1 MRRGWTVAVVASLW
15 GGALP
20 AQLPTITDYTKAFE
34 KRDGYF
40 PLYWDGTRGRLLLEV
55 PHAGDEFLFLPSLA
69 TGIGD
74 VDLGLDRG
82 TIGDAQLAR
91 FDRTGPRVSLVLENP
106 AFRASGGNE
115 ALARSV
121 RESFATSTV
130 GAFEVL
136 AQEGDRLL
144 VDATP
149 FLLSD
154 VMDVRGA
161 LRAQGTFVLDHDR
174 TTVFLPRT
182 KGFPRNTEVEATL
195 TFVSDNPGP
204 AVRAHAPEGRAVT
217 LRQHLSFVE
226 LPEPGY
232 RPRRFDPRIGLFAL
246 AFWDYARPFDQDPVR
261 RYIIRHRLEKK
272 DSGAPVSEPVRPI
285 VYFLDPGIP
294 EPYRS
299 AFQQGAMWWRSV
311 LEAAGFKNA
320 FRLEDM
326 PADMDPM
333 DARYNVIQWVHR
345 DSPGYSIG
353 PSFVDPRTGEII
365 KAAVRMESE
374 RSLSDYNIYA
384 GTLPARAE
392 ADWQAGPLGDA
403 GLAGWLTGL
412 DTAASAETFVMA
424 RRRQHA
430 AHEVGHTL
438 GLAHNFIAAADGRA
452 SVMAYPAPLIRLSNG
467 RLDLSQA
474 YRDGPGAYDSLA
486 IRYAYTPFPPGQ
498 EEAGLNAIVQDELRS
513 GVRFLTN
520 PDEAPDNSY
529 PENTTWVNGKDA
541 VEELARV
548 MPVRRFLIEHFDERA
563 IAPGEPLAL
572 LSKRFATVYLH
583 HRFTLD
589 AAVKAVGGMEYQYAV
604 RGDALPPTALIPATR
619 QRRALELLLDAV
631 QPAELAVP
639 ERVLRLLAP
648 TPFGYER
655 DAWAFSSAAAP
666 AFDQLGA
673 ARALATQVIG
683 GLLTPA
689 RTARV
694 AAFHDRDSREPSLT
708 EVVGRIVERTWAAPG
723 AARTEHPALQ
733 RVVQRVVVDQLIA
746 LAGDERAT
754 PDARAAGEWGLRRIA
769 RLVATATGRSGDAE
783 TQAHRQM
790 AAADIERFL
799 GRREAATPR
808 RPGPATP
815 PGVPIGSQHP

>member
-1 MRRGWTVAVVASLW
+1 MRRRWMMAVVAGCW
-15 GGALP
+15 GGTLA
-20 AQLPTITDYTKAFE
+20 AQLPMISDYTKGFE
-34 KRDGYF
+34 KRDGYL
-40 PLYWDGTRGRLLLEV
+40 PLYWDGARGRLLLEAR
-55 PHAGDEFLFLPSLA
+55 AGEEFLFLPSLA

-74 VDLGLDRG
+74 VDLGVDRG
-82 TIGDAQLAR
+82 TVGDAQLAR
-91 FDRTGPRVSLVLENP
+91 FERTGPRATMVLENP
-106 AFRASGGNE
+106 AFRATGGNE

-121 RESFATSTV
+121 RESFATSTL
-130 GAFEVL
+130 GAFDVL
-136 AQEGDRLL
+136 AQDGERVL
-144 VDATP
+144 VDATS
-149 FLLSD
+149 FVLSD

-161 LRAQGTFVLDHDR
+161 LRGQGTFVLDRDR
-174 TTVFLPRT
+174 GTIYLPRT

-195 TFVSDNPGP
+195 TFMSDNPGR

-226 LPEPGY
+226 LPDPGY

-246 AFWDYARPFDQDPVR
+246 AFWDYAKPFDQDPVT
-261 RYIIRHRLEKK
+261 RYIIRYRLEKK
-272 DSGAPVSEPVRPI
+272 DAAVALSEPVRPI
-285 VYFLDPGIP
+285 VYYLDAGVP
-294 EPYRS
+294 EPYHS
-299 AFQQGAMWWRSV
+299 AFREGAMWWSTV

-320 FRLEDM
+320 FRIEDM

-403 GLAGWLTGL
+403 GLARWLTGL
-412 DTAASAETFVMA
+412 DTSASAEAFVMA

-474 YRDGPGAYDSLA
+474 YRNGPGAYDSLA
-486 IRYAYTPFPPGQ
+486 IRYAYTVFPPDK
-498 EEAGLNAIVQDELRS
+498 EAAGLDAIVQDELRS

-520 PDEAPDNSY
+520 PDEGSDNSY

-541 VEELARV
+541 VKELPRV
-548 MPVRRFLIEHFDERA
+548 TTVRRFLIDHFDERA

-572 LSKRFATVYLH
+572 LNKRFATVYLH

-589 AAVKAVGGMEYQYAV
+589 AVVKAVGGMEYQYAV
-604 RGDALPPTALIPATR
+604 RGDALPPTTLIPAAR
-619 QRRALELLLDAV
+619 QRRALELVLDAL
-631 QPAELAVP
+631 QPGELAVP

-648 TPFGYER
+648 TPFGYEH
-655 DAWAFSSAAAP
+655 DAWAFSSAATP

-673 ARALATQVIG
+673 ARGLATQVIG
-683 GLLTPA
+683 GVLAPA
-689 RTARV
+689 RAARV
-694 AAFHDRDSREPSLT
+694 AAFHDRDAREPSLT
-708 EVVGRIVERTWAAPG
+708 EVVGRVVERTWVAGG
-723 AARTEHPALQ
+723 AARTDHPALG

-746 LAGDERAT
+746 LASDDRAT
-754 PDARAAGEWGLRRIA
+754 QEARAAAEWGLRRIA
-769 RLVATATGRSGDAE
+769 RLAGAATADPDA
-783 TQAHRQM
+783 QAHRQLVT
-790 AAADIERFL
+790 ADIERFM
-799 GRREAATPR
+799 GRRDAGTSR
-808 RPGPATP
+808 HPGPASL
-815 PGVPIGSQHP
+815 PGVPIGSGERP

>member
-1 MRRGWTVAVVASLW
+1 MRRGWMMAVVAGCW
-15 GGALP
+15 GGTLA
-20 AQLPTITDYTKAFE
+20 AQLPTISDYTKGFE
-34 KRDGYF
+34 KRDGYL
-40 PLYWDGTRGRLLLEV
+40 PLYWDGARGRLLLE
-55 PHAGDEFLFLPSLA
+55 ARAEEQFLFLPSLA

-91 FDRTGPRVSLVLENP
+91 FERAGPRATLVLENP
-106 AFRASGGNE
+106 AFRATGGNE

-121 RESFATSTV
+121 RESFATSTL
-130 GAFEVL
+130 GAFDVL
-136 AQEGDRLL
+136 AQDGERVL
-144 VDATP
+144 VDATS
-149 FLLSD
+149 FVLSD

-161 LRAQGTFVLDHDR
+161 LRGQGTFVLDRDR
-174 TTVFLPRT
+174 GTVYLPRT

-195 TFVSDNPGP
+195 TFMSDNPGR

-226 LPEPGY
+226 LPDPGY

-246 AFWDYARPFDQDPVR
+246 AFWDYAKPFDQDPVT

-272 DSGAPVSEPVRPI
+272 DPAAALSEPVQPI
-285 VYFLDPGIP
+285 VYYLDPGVP

-299 AFQQGAMWWRSV
+299 AFHEGAMWWRAV
-311 LEAAGFKNA
+311 FEAAGFKNA
-320 FRLEDM
+320 FRIEDM
-326 PADMDPM
+326 PPDMDPM

-384 GTLPARAE
+384 GTLPTRAE
-392 ADWQAGPLGDA
+392 ADWQAGTLGDA
-403 GLAGWLTGL
+403 GLARWLTGL
-412 DTAASAETFVMA
+412 DTSASAEAFVMA

-474 YRDGPGAYDSLA
+474 YRNGPGAYDSLA
-486 IRYAYTPFPPGQ
+486 IRYAYTVFPPDK
-498 EEAGLNAIVQDELRS
+498 EAAGLDAIVQDELRS

-520 PDEAPDNSY
+520 PDEGSDNSY

-541 VEELARV
+541 VEELPRV
-548 MPVRRFLIEHFDERA
+548 TAVRRFLIDHFDERA

-572 LSKRFATVYLH
+572 LNKRFATVYLH

-589 AAVKAVGGMEYQYAV
+589 AVVKAVGGMEYQYAV
-604 RGDALPPTALIPATR
+604 RGDALPPTTLIPAAR
-619 QRRALELLLDAV
+619 QRRALELVLDAL
-631 QPAELAVP
+631 QPGRAHGPRARLA
-639 ERVLRLLAP
+639 
-648 TPFGYER
+648 
-655 DAWAFSSAAAP
+655 
-666 AFDQLGA
+666 A
-673 ARALATQVIG
+673 ARAHTVRVRARRLGVQLG
-683 GLLTPA
+683 GGARVRSAERGARPRHAGDRRRARAGARGACRGVPRSGRARAESHRGGGPDRRAHVGRWRRGSRGPSGA
-689 RTARV
+689 RTRGAT
-694 AAFHDRDSREPSLT
+694 SR
-708 EVVGRIVERTWAAPG
+708 
-723 AARTEHPALQ
+723 
-733 RVVQRVVVDQLIA
+733 
-746 LAGDERAT
+746 
-754 PDARAAGEWGLRRIA
+754 
-769 RLVATATGRSGDAE
+769 GRSVDRVGE
-783 TQAHRQM
+783 
-790 AAADIERFL
+790 
-799 GRREAATPR
+799 
-808 RPGPATP
+808 
-815 PGVPIGSQHP
+815 

>member
-1 MRRGWTVAVVASLW
+1 MRRRWMMAVVAGCW
-15 GGALP
+15 GGTLA
-20 AQLPTITDYTKAFE
+20 AQLPTISDYTKGFE
-34 KRDGYF
+34 KRDGYL
-40 PLYWDGTRGRLLLEV
+40 PLYWDGARGRLLLEAR
-55 PHAGDEFLFLPSLA
+55 AGEEFLFLPSLA

-74 VDLGLDRG
+74 VDLGVDRG

-91 FDRTGPRVSLVLENP
+91 FERTGPRATIVLENP
-106 AFRASGGNE
+106 AFRATGGNE

-121 RESFATSTV
+121 RESFATSTL
-130 GAFEVL
+130 GAFDVL
-136 AQEGDRLL
+136 AQDGERVL
-144 VDATP
+144 VDATS
-149 FLLSD
+149 FVLSD

-161 LRAQGTFVLDHDR
+161 LRGQGTFVLDRDR
-174 TTVFLPRT
+174 GTIYLPRT
-182 KGFPRNTEVEATL
+182 KGFPRNTEVETTL
-195 TFVSDNPGP
+195 TFMSDNPGR

-226 LPEPGY
+226 LPDPGY

-246 AFWDYARPFDQDPVR
+246 AFWDYAKPFDQDPVT

-272 DSGAPVSEPVRPI
+272 DPAAALSEPVRPI
-285 VYFLDPGIP
+285 VYYLDAGVP
-294 EPYRS
+294 EPYHS
-299 AFQQGAMWWRSV
+299 AFREGAMWWSTV

-320 FRLEDM
+320 FRIEDM

-384 GTLPARAE
+384 GALPARAE

-403 GLAGWLTGL
+403 GLARWLTGL
-412 DTAASAETFVMA
+412 DTSASAEVFVMA

-474 YRDGPGAYDSLA
+474 YRNGPGAYDSLA
-486 IRYAYTPFPPGQ
+486 IRYAYTVFPPDK
-498 EEAGLNAIVQDELRS
+498 EAAGLDAIVQDELRS

-520 PDEAPDNSY
+520 PDEGSDNSY

-541 VEELARV
+541 VEELPRV
-548 MPVRRFLIEHFDERA
+548 TTVRRFLIDHFDERA

-572 LSKRFATVYLH
+572 LNKRFATVYLH

-589 AAVKAVGGMEYQYAV
+589 AVVKAVGGMEYQYAV
-604 RGDALPPTALIPATR
+604 RGDALPPTTLIP
-619 QRRALELLLDAV
+619 
-631 QPAELAVP
+631 
-639 ERVLRLLAP
+639 
-648 TPFGYER
+648 
-655 DAWAFSSAAAP
+655 
-666 AFDQLGA
+666 
-673 ARALATQVIG
+673 
-683 GLLTPA
+683 
-689 RTARV
+689 
-694 AAFHDRDSREPSLT
+694 
-708 EVVGRIVERTWAAPG
+708 
-723 AARTEHPALQ
+723 
-733 RVVQRVVVDQLIA
+733 
-746 LAGDERAT
+746 
-754 PDARAAGEWGLRRIA
+754 
-769 RLVATATGRSGDAE
+769 
-783 TQAHRQM
+783 
-790 AAADIERFL
+790 
-799 GRREAATPR
+799 
-808 RPGPATP
+808 
-815 PGVPIGSQHP
+815 

>member
-1 MRRGWTVAVVASLW
+1 MRRRWMMAVVAGCW
-15 GGALP
+15 GGTLA
-20 AQLPTITDYTKAFE
+20 AQLPTISDYTKGFE
-34 KRDGYF
+34 KRDGYL
-40 PLYWDGTRGRLLLEV
+40 PLYWDGARGRLLLEAR
-55 PHAGDEFLFLPSLA
+55 AGEEFLFLPSLA

-74 VDLGLDRG
+74 VDLGVDRG

-91 FDRTGPRVSLVLENP
+91 FERTGPRATIVLENP
-106 AFRASGGNE
+106 AFRATGGNE

-121 RESFATSTV
+121 RESFATSTL
-130 GAFEVL
+130 GAFDVL
-136 AQEGDRLL
+136 AQDGERVL
-144 VDATP
+144 VDATS
-149 FLLSD
+149 FVLSD

-161 LRAQGTFVLDHDR
+161 LRGQGTFVLDRDR
-174 TTVFLPRT
+174 GTIYLPRT

-195 TFVSDNPGP
+195 TFMSDNPGR

-226 LPEPGY
+226 LPDPGY

-246 AFWDYARPFDQDPVR
+246 AFWDYAKPFDQDPVT

-272 DSGAPVSEPVRPI
+272 DPAAALSEPVRPI
-285 VYFLDPGIP
+285 VYYLDAGVP
-294 EPYRS
+294 EPYHS
-299 AFQQGAMWWRSV
+299 AFREGAMWWSTV

-320 FRLEDM
+320 FRIEDM

-384 GTLPARAE
+384 GALPARAE

-403 GLAGWLTGL
+403 GLARWLTGL
-412 DTAASAETFVMA
+412 DTSASAEVFVMA
-424 RRRQHA
+424 RRRQHV

-452 SVMAYPAPLIRLSNG
+452 SVMSYPAPLIRLSNG

-474 YRDGPGAYDSLA
+474 YRNGPGAYDSLA
-486 IRYAYTPFPPGQ
+486 IRYAYTVFPPDK
-498 EEAGLNAIVQDELRS
+498 EAAGLDAIVQDGLRS

-520 PDEAPDNSY
+520 PDEGSDNSY

-548 MPVRRFLIEHFDERA
+548 TTVRRFLIDHFDERA

-572 LSKRFATVYLH
+572 LNKRFATVYLH

-589 AAVKAVGGMEYQYAV
+589 AVVKAVGGMEYQYAV
-604 RGDALPPTALIPATR
+604 RGDALPPTTLIPAAR
-619 QRRALELLLDAV
+619 QRRALELVLDAL
-631 QPAELAVP
+631 QPGELAVP

-648 TPFGYER
+648 TPFGYEH
-655 DAWAFSSAAAP
+655 DAWAFSSAATP

-683 GLLTPA
+683 GVLAPA
-689 RTARV
+689 RAARV
-694 AAFHDRDSREPSLT
+694 AAFHDRDAREPSLT
-708 EVVGRIVERTWAAPG
+708 EVVGRVVERTWVAGG
-723 AARTEHPALQ
+723 AARTDHPALG

-746 LAGDERAT
+746 LASDDRAT
-754 PDARAAGEWGLRRIA
+754 PEARAAAEWGLRRIA
-769 RLVATATGRSGDAE
+769 RLAGAATADPDA
-783 TQAHRQM
+783 QAHRQLVT
-790 AAADIERFL
+790 ADIERFM
-799 GRREAATPR
+799 GRRDAGTSR
-808 RPGPATP
+808 HPGPASP
-815 PGVPIGSQHP
+815 PGVPIGSGERP

>member
-1 MRRGWTVAVVASLW
+1 MRRGWMMAVVAGCW
-15 GGALP
+15 GGTLA
-20 AQLPTITDYTKAFE
+20 AQLPTISDYTKGFE
-34 KRDGYF
+34 KRDGYL
-40 PLYWDGTRGRLLLEV
+40 PLYWDGARGRLLLEGR
-55 PHAGDEFLFLPSLA
+55 AGEEFLFLPSLA

-91 FDRTGPRVSLVLENP
+91 FERAGPRATLVLENP
-106 AFRASGGNE
+106 AFRATGGNE
-115 ALARSV
+115 ALERSV
-121 RESFATSTV
+121 RESFATSTL
-130 GAFEVL
+130 GAFDVL
-136 AQEGDRLL
+136 AQDGERVL
-144 VDATP
+144 VDATS
-149 FLLSD
+149 LVLSD

-161 LRAQGTFVLDHDR
+161 LRGQGTFVLDRDR
-174 TTVFLPRT
+174 GTVYLPRT

-195 TFVSDNPGP
+195 TFMSDNPGR

-226 LPEPGY
+226 LPDPGY

-246 AFWDYARPFDQDPVR
+246 AFWDYAKPFDQDPVT

-272 DSGAPVSEPVRPI
+272 DPAAALSEPVQPI
-285 VYFLDPGIP
+285 VYYLDPGVP

-299 AFQQGAMWWRSV
+299 AFHEGAMWWRAV
-311 LEAAGFKNA
+311 FEAAGFKNA
-320 FRLEDM
+320 FPIEDM
-326 PADMDPM
+326 PPDMDPM

-384 GTLPARAE
+384 GTLPTRAE

-403 GLAGWLTGL
+403 GLARWLTGL
-412 DTAASAETFVMA
+412 DTSASAEAFVMA

-474 YRDGPGAYDSLA
+474 YRNGPGAYDSLA
-486 IRYAYTPFPPGQ
+486 IRYAYTVFPPDK
-498 EEAGLNAIVQDELRS
+498 EAAGLDAIVQDELRS

-520 PDEAPDNSY
+520 PDEGSDNSY

-541 VEELARV
+541 VEELPRV
-548 MPVRRFLIEHFDERA
+548 TAVRRFLIDHFDERA

-572 LSKRFATVYLH
+572 LNKRFATVYLH

-589 AAVKAVGGMEYQYAV
+589 AVVKAVGGMEYQYAV
-604 RGDALPPTALIPATR
+604 RGDALPPTTLIPAAR
-619 QRRALELLLDAV
+619 QRRALELVLDAL
-631 QPAELAVP
+631 QPDALAVP

-648 TPFGYER
+648 TPFGYEH

-666 AFDQLGA
+666 AFDQLSA

-683 GLLTPA
+683 GVLAPA
-689 RTARV
+689 RAARV
-694 AAFHDRDSREPSLT
+694 AAFHDRDAREPSLT
-708 EVVGRIVERTWAAPG
+708 EVVGRIVERTWVAGG
-723 AARTEHPALQ
+723 AARTDHPALG

-746 LAGDERAT
+746 LASDERAT
-754 PDARAAGEWGLRRIA
+754 PESRAAAEWGLRRVA
-769 RLVATATGRSGDAE
+769 RLASAATAEPDA
-783 TQAHRQM
+783 QAHRQLVT
-790 AAADIERFL
+790 ADIERFM
-799 GRREAATPR
+799 GRRDVGTSR
-808 RPGPATP
+808 RPGPASP
-815 PGVPIGSQHP
+815 PGVPIGSGERP

>member
-1 MRRGWTVAVVASLW
+1 MRRGWMVAVVAGCW
-15 GGALP
+15 GGALS

-34 KRDGYF
+34 KREGYL
-40 PLYWDGTRGRLLLEV
+40 PLYWDGARGRLLLEV
-55 PHAGDEFLFLPSLA
+55 PHTGDEFLFLPSLA

-91 FDRTGPRVSLVLENP
+91 FERTGPRVSLVLENP
-106 AFRASGGNE
+106 AFRATGSND

-130 GAFEVL
+130 GAWDVL
-136 AQEGDRLL
+136 AQEGDRVL

-149 FLLSD
+149 LVLSD

-161 LRAQGTFVLDHDR
+161 LRAQGTFVLDRDR
-174 TTVFLPRT
+174 GTVYLPRT
-182 KGFPRNTEVEATL
+182 RGFPRNTEIEATL
-195 TFVSDNPGP
+195 TFTSDNPGR

-226 LPEPGY
+226 LPDPGY

-246 AFWDYARPFDQDPVR
+246 AFWDYAKPFDQDPVT

-272 DSGAPVSEPVRPI
+272 DPTAALSEPVRPI
-285 VYFLDPGIP
+285 VYYLDAGVP

-299 AFQQGAMWWRSV
+299 AFRDGAKWWSTV

-320 FRLEDM
+320 FGIEDM

-384 GTLPARAE
+384 GTLPTRAE
-392 ADWQAGPLGDA
+392 DDWQAGPLGDA
-403 GLAGWLTGL
+403 GLARWLTGF
-412 DTAASAETFVMA
+412 DTSASAEAFVMA

-474 YRDGPGAYDSLA
+474 YRNGPGAYDSLA
-486 IRYAYTPFPPGQ
+486 IRYAYTVFSPDREQ
-498 EEAGLNAIVQDELRS
+498 AGLDAIVQDELKS

-529 PENTTWVNGKDA
+529 PENTTWVNGNDA
-541 VEELARV
+541 VEELARIT
-548 MPVRRFLIEHFDERA
+548 PVRRFLIDHFDERA

-572 LSKRFATVYLH
+572 LGKRFAAVYLH

-589 AAVKAVGGMEYQYAV
+589 AAVKAVGGMEYEYAV
-604 RGDALPPTALIPATR
+604 RGDVLPPTTLIPPAR

-631 QPAELAVP
+631 QPGELAIP

-648 TPFGYER
+648 TPFGYEH
-655 DAWAFSSAAAP
+655 DGWAFTSAAAP

-683 GLLTPA
+683 GLLAPA
-689 RTARV
+689 RAARV
-694 AAFHDRDSREPSLT
+694 AAFHDRDAREPSLT
-708 EVVGRIVERTWAAPG
+708 EVVGRIVDYTWVARG
-723 AARTEHPALQ
+723 AARTDHPALG

-746 LAGDERAT
+746 LASDDRAT
-754 PDARAAGEWGLRRIA
+754 PEARAAAEWALRRVA
-769 RLVATATGRSGDAE
+769 RLAGAATTDPDA
-783 TQAHRQM
+783 QAHHQLVV
-790 AAADIERFL
+790 ADIERFM
-799 GRREAATPR
+799 GRRDAGPSH
-808 RPGPATP
+808 RPAPASP
-815 PGVPIGSQHP
+815 PGVPIGSSERP

>member
-1 MRRGWTVAVVASLW
+1 MRRGWMMAVVAGCW
-15 GGALP
+15 GGALS
-20 AQLPTITDYTKAFE
+20 AQLPTIGDYTKAFE

-40 PLYWDGTRGRLLLEV
+40 PLYWDGTRGRLLFEAR
-55 PHAGDEFLFLPSLA
+55 AGEEFLFLPSLA

-91 FDRTGPRVSLVLENP
+91 FDRTGPRVTLVLENP
-106 AFRASGGNE
+106 AFRATGTNE

-130 GAFEVL
+130 GAFDVL

-144 VDATP
+144 VDATS
-149 FLLSD
+149 FVLSD
-154 VMDVRGA
+154 IMDVRGA
-161 LRAQGTFVLDHDR
+161 LRGQGTFVLDRDR
-174 TTVFLPRT
+174 ATVYLPRT

-195 TFVSDNPGP
+195 TFTSDNPGG

-226 LPEPGY
+226 LPDPGY
-232 RPRRFDPRIGLFAL
+232 HPRRFDPRIGLFAL
-246 AFWDYARPFDQDPVR
+246 AFWDYAKPFDQDPVT
-261 RYIIRHRLEKK
+261 RYIIRHRLEKM
-272 DSGAPVSEPVRPI
+272 DPAAPVSEPVSPI
-285 VYFLDPGIP
+285 VYYLDPGVP

-299 AFQQGAMWWRSV
+299 AFREGAMWWRTV
-311 LEAAGFKNA
+311 LEAAGFTNA
-320 FRLEDM
+320 FRIEDM

-384 GTLPARAE
+384 ATLPNAE
-392 ADWQAGPLGDA
+392 DDWQAGPLGDA
-403 GLAGWLTGL
+403 GLVRWLTGL
-412 DTAASAETFVMA
+412 DTSATAEAFVMA

-474 YRDGPGAYDSLA
+474 YRAGPGAYDSLA
-486 IRYAYTPFPPGQ
+486 IRYAYTPFAPAQ
-498 EEAGLNAIVQDELRS
+498 EKAGLNAIVQDELR
-513 GVRFLTN
+513 GGIRFLSN
-520 PDEAPDNSY
+520 PDEGSDNSY

-541 VEELARV
+541 IAELARV
-548 MPVRRFLIEHFDERA
+548 AAVRRFLIDHFDERA
-563 IAPGEPLAL
+563 IAPGEPMAL
-572 LSKRFATVYLH
+572 LSKRFTTVYLY

-589 AAVKAVGGMEYQYAV
+589 AAVKAVGGMEYRYAV
-604 RGDALPPTALIPATR
+604 RGDALPPTTLISPPR

-631 QPAELAVP
+631 QPGELAVP

-655 DAWAFSSAAAP
+655 DPWAFTSAAAP

-683 GLLTPA
+683 GVLAAPRA
-689 RTARV
+689 SRI
-694 AAFHDRDSREPSLT
+694 AAFHDRDPSEPSLT
-708 EVVGRIVERTWAAPG
+708 EVVGRIVERTWAVPG
-723 AARTEHPALQ
+723 APREHPALG
-733 RVVQRVVVDQLIA
+733 RVVQRVVVDQLVA
-746 LAGDERAT
+746 LASDERAT
-754 PDARAAGEWGLRRIA
+754 PESRAAAEWGLRRVA
-769 RLVATATGRSGDAE
+769 RLAGAATGDPE
-783 TQAHRQM
+783 TQAHRQLVT
-790 AAADIERFL
+790 ADIERFI
-799 GRREAATPR
+799 GRRDAGTSH

-815 PGVPIGSQHP
+815 PGVPIGSTERP

>member
-1 MRRGWTVAVVASLW
+1 MRRGWMMAVVAGCW
-15 GGALP
+15 GGTLA
-20 AQLPTITDYTKAFE
+20 AQLPTISDYTKGLE
-34 KRDGYF
+34 KRDGYL
-40 PLYWDGTRGRLLLEV
+40 PLYWDGARGRLLLEAR
-55 PHAGDEFLFLPSLA
+55 AGEEFLFLPSLA
-69 TGIGD
+69 TGMGD

-91 FDRTGPRVSLVLENP
+91 FERTGPRVTLVLENP
-106 AFRASGGNE
+106 AFRATGSNE

-121 RESFATSTV
+121 RESFATSTL
-130 GAFEVL
+130 GAFDVL
-136 AQEGDRLL
+136 AQESDRVL

-149 FLLSD
+149 FVLSD

-161 LRAQGTFVLDHDR
+161 LRAQGTFALDRDR
-174 TTVFLPRT
+174 GTVYLPRT

-195 TFVSDNPGP
+195 TFMSDNPGR

-217 LRQHLSFVE
+217 LRQHLSLVE
-226 LPEPGY
+226 LPDPGY

-246 AFWDYARPFDQDPVR
+246 AFWDYAKPFDQDPVT

-272 DSGAPVSEPVRPI
+272 DPAAALSEPVQPI
-285 VYFLDPGIP
+285 VYYLDPGVP

-299 AFQQGAMWWRSV
+299 AFHQGAMWWRAV

-320 FRLEDM
+320 FRIEDM
-326 PADMDPM
+326 PPDMDPM
-333 DARYNVIQWVHR
+333 DARYHVIQWVHR

-384 GTLPARAE
+384 GTLPTTAE

-403 GLAGWLTGL
+403 GLARWLTGL
-412 DTAASAETFVMA
+412 DPSANAEAFVMA

-474 YRDGPGAYDSLA
+474 YRNGPGAYDSLA
-486 IRYAYTPFPPGQ
+486 IRYAYTVFPPDQ
-498 EEAGLNAIVQDELRS
+498 EVGGLDAIVQQELRS

-520 PDEAPDNSY
+520 PDEGSDNSY

-541 VEELARV
+541 VEELPRV
-548 MPVRRFLIEHFDERA
+548 TAVRRFLIDHFDERA

-572 LSKRFATVYLH
+572 LNKRFAIVYLH

-589 AAVKAVGGMEYQYAV
+589 AVVKAVGGMEYQYAV
-604 RGDALPPTALIPATR
+604 RGDALPPTTLIAPTR
-619 QRRALELLLDAV
+619 QRRALELLLDAL
-631 QPAELAVP
+631 QPGELAVP
-639 ERVLRLLAP
+639 ERVMRLLAP
-648 TPFGYER
+648 TPFGYEH

-673 ARALATQVIG
+673 ARALATQVVG
-683 GLLTPA
+683 GVLAPA
-689 RTARV
+689 RAARI
-694 AAFHDRDSREPSLT
+694 AAFHDRDAREPSLT
-708 EVVGRIVERTWAAPG
+708 EVVGRLVDRTWTPG
-723 AARTEHPALQ
+723 GRQDHPALG

-746 LAGDERAT
+746 LASDERAT
-754 PDARAAGEWGLRRIA
+754 PESRAAAEWGLRRVT
-769 RLVATATGRSGDAE
+769 RLAGVATADPDA
-783 TQAHRQM
+783 QAHRQLVT
-790 AAADIERFL
+790 ADIERFM
-799 GRREAATPR
+799 GRRDAGTAR
-808 RPGPATP
+808 RSGPASP
-815 PGVPIGSQHP
+815 PGVPIGSGERP

>member
-1 MRRGWTVAVVASLW
+1 MRRGWMVAVVAGCW
-15 GGALP
+15 GGALS

-34 KRDGYF
+34 RREGYL
-40 PLYWDGTRGRLLLEV
+40 PLYWDGARGRLLLEV
-55 PHAGDEFLFLPSLA
+55 PHTGDEFLFLPSLA

-91 FDRTGPRVSLVLENP
+91 FERTGPRVSLVLENP
-106 AFRASGGNE
+106 AFRATGSND

-130 GAFEVL
+130 GAWDIL
-136 AQEGDRLL
+136 AQEGDRVL

-149 FLLSD
+149 LVLSD

-161 LRAQGTFVLDHDR
+161 LRGQGTFVLDRDR
-174 TTVFLPRT
+174 GTVYLPRT
-182 KGFPRNTEVEATL
+182 KGFPRNTEIEATL
-195 TFVSDNPGP
+195 TFTSDNPGR

-226 LPEPGY
+226 LPDPGY

-246 AFWDYARPFDQDPVR
+246 AFWDYAKPFDQDPVT

-272 DSGAPVSEPVRPI
+272 DPAATLSEPVRPV
-285 VYFLDPGIP
+285 VYYLDAGVP

-299 AFQQGAMWWRSV
+299 AFREGAMWWSTV

-320 FRLEDM
+320 FRIEDM

-374 RSLSDYNIYA
+374 RSLSDYNLYA
-384 GTLPARAE
+384 GTLPTRAE
-392 ADWQAGPLGDA
+392 DDWQAGPLGDA
-403 GLAGWLTGL
+403 GLARWLTGF
-412 DTAASAETFVMA
+412 DTSASAVAFVMA

-452 SVMAYPAPLIRLSNG
+452 SVMAYPAPLLRLSNG

-474 YRDGPGAYDSLA
+474 YRNGPGAYDSLA
-486 IRYAYTPFPPGQ
+486 IRYAYTVFPPDKEQ
-498 EEAGLNAIVQDELRS
+498 AGLDAIVQDELKS

-541 VEELARV
+541 VEELARIT
-548 MPVRRFLIEHFDERA
+548 PVRRFLIDHFDERA

-572 LSKRFATVYLH
+572 LGKRFATVYLH

-589 AAVKAVGGMEYQYAV
+589 AAVKAVGGMEYEYAV
-604 RGDALPPTALIPATR
+604 RGDVLPPTTLIPPAR

-631 QPAELAVP
+631 QPGELAIP

-648 TPFGYER
+648 TPFGYEH
-655 DAWAFSSAAAP
+655 DAWAFTSAAAP

-683 GLLTPA
+683 GLLAPA
-689 RTARV
+689 RAARI
-694 AAFHDRDSREPSLT
+694 AAFHDRDAREPSLT
-708 EVVGRIVERTWAAPG
+708 EMVGRIVERTWVAPG
-723 AARTEHPALQ
+723 AARTDHPALG

-746 LAGDERAT
+746 LASDDRAT
-754 PDARAAGEWGLRRIA
+754 PEARAAAEWGLRRVA
-769 RLVATATGRSGDAE
+769 RLAGAATTDPDA
-783 TQAHRQM
+783 QAHRQLVT
-790 AAADIERFL
+790 ADIDRFM
-799 GRREAATPR
+799 GRRDAGTAR
-808 RPGPATP
+808 HPGPASP
-815 PGVPIGSQHP
+815 PGVPIGSGERP